1 MTVDRPSHPQ
11 IEHPSLHPL
20 EHPILQDHPIQ
31 TVIPAQAQK
40 ACAAIVA
47 LPRL

>member
-1 MTVDRPSHPQ
+1 MTVDRLSHPQ

-20 EHPILQDHPIQ
+20 EHPIHQDLRIQ
-31 TVIPAQAQK
+31 AVIPAQAQK
-40 ACAAIVA
+40 AYAAIVA